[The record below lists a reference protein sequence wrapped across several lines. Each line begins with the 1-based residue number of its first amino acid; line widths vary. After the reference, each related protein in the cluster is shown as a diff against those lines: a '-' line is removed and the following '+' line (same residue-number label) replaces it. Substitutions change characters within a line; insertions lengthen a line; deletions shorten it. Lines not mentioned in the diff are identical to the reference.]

1 MVPLRGDGYRTKVE
15 GGTNT
20 GLHRDLAGMN
30 TQVATSVTDD
40 IAPAQAAAE
49 MALAGRRRLVGIALM
64 CGAVAFFASLDAS
77 AKTLARAG
85 VDPLVTTFMR
95 YAASVAMISLF
106 VNPVRTPGVVKS
118 RRLTLQI
125 VRSLLLFASTALN
138 FLALRYLQMAET
150 ISIQFAAPLTVALL
164 AGPLLGEW
172 SSRARMA
179 AIGVGFLGVL
189 VIVRPGIGGMHPAA
203 LLCLANVVVYAFY
216 AIITR
221 KLAAYDSTATTMF
234 YTGLAGL
241 ALMAPLLPWIWT
253 SPASLTHW
261 ALLIGVALFGT
272 LGHWLLVMAHARAPA
287 NVLAPFIYTQLLWS
301 VTLGFLLFGD
311 VPSRW
316 TVAGAM
322 IVVGSGLYLLAQ
334 ETIRRDGRPA
344 A

>member
-1 MVPLRGDGYRTKVE
+1 M
-15 GGTNT
+15 
-20 GLHRDLAGMN
+20 
-30 TQVATSVTDD
+30 
-40 IAPAQAAAE
+40 
-49 MALAGRRRLVGIALM
+49 
-64 CGAVAFFASLDAS
+64 
-77 AKTLARAG
+77 
-85 VDPLVTTFMR
+85 
-95 YAASVAMISLF
+95 
-106 VNPVRTPGVVKS
+106 
-118 RRLTLQI
+118 
-125 VRSLLLFASTALN
+125 
-138 FLALRYLQMAET
+138 
-150 ISIQFAAPLTVALL
+150 ALL

-172 SSRARMA
+172 SSRARLA

-189 VIVRPGIGGMHPAA
+189 VIVRPGVGGMHPAA
-203 LLCLANVVVYAFY
+203 LLCVANVVVYAFY

-261 ALLIGVALFGT
+261 ALLFGVALFGT

-334 ETIRRDGRPA
+334 ETIRREARPA